1 MALAVSRAPARRV
14 APHRYRLSAGGR
26 QQVAINGRAYV
37 GNTPTIVAKTGERRR
52 WYVFNL
58 DLGEQWHNFHPHGQ
72 RFRVGHEVMDARSLG
87 PAESFVVDTIV
98 PPVILVPECDHHSHY
113 DDDDHDH
120 TPGSSPP
127 DGGSRLAASGYSC
140 ASIHPGASVDEIRVL
155 LLHDGC
161 AGADRD
167 GRNPARR
174 LLAGRGLR
182 QYLGG
187 PFGDRSGGLITFE
200 AASRDDAE
208 RLVAQ
213 EPFLREG
220 LLQGHWVKER
230 DIERAVGLGQES
242 SPL

>member
-1 MALAVSRAPARRV
+1 MGRWRFLAHRLDGL
-14 APHRYRLSAGGR
+14 PHTVTDSSAGGR

-37 GNTPTIVAKTGERRR
+37 GNTPTIVAKTGERLR

-127 DGGSRLAASGYSC
+127 HGGCRLRKDGTYASSEVPEAATQ
-140 ASIHPGASVDEIRVL
+140 EIYARVL
-155 LLHDGC
+155 RRQQR
-161 AGADRD
+161 AKVGAAFNELMY
-167 GRNPARR
+167 GARE
-174 LLAGRGLR
+174 LAFR
-182 QYLGG
+182 
-187 PFGDRSGGLITFE
+187 FEDETRSGGGDLLMRSPFE
-200 AASRDDAE
+200 DAADPR
-208 RLVAQ
+208 
-213 EPFLREG
+213 G
-220 LLQGHWVKER
+220 
-230 DIERAVGLGQES
+230 
-242 SPL
+242 